1 MSEIF
6 GVSTDYLL
14 KDSSEPAEEPLQQ
27 AMPDITS
34 EAVSETNIRTVSLE
48 EANTFMDLT
57 QNMAAKV
64 AAGVSLCILSPILL
78 ILLGGL
84 SDEEGGR
91 LLP

>member
-84 SDEEGGR
+84 SDDEGGR